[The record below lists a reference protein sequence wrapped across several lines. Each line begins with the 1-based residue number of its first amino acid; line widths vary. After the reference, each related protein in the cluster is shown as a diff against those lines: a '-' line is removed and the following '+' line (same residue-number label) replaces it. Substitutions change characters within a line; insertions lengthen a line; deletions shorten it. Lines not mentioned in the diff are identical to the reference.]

1 MRLAT
6 ILTSVYLLMGLE
18 PPGCFTAEVQTV
30 RLATIL
36 TSVYLLMGLGP
47 LLAVVQLKYR
57 Q

>member
-1 MRLAT
+1 
-6 ILTSVYLLMGLE
+6 
-18 PPGCFTAEVQTV
+18 V